1 MTMTHEERNERRKE
15 IAEYA
20 KEHSVTETAQHFGTT
35 LATVY
40 TSCRQYGESVKD
52 MKADK
57 RREIAEYA
65 SLHGSK
71 EACVKYQ
78 VSQPHVARCL
88 AENNMRAK
96 VKSTASANTYR
107 TIALLQRK
115 MKQSEI
121 AARLRVSRQRIGQIK
136 EQCEAN
142 GVVLDVPLKEGE

>member
-1 MTMTHEERNERRKE
+1 MTMTHTERAARRQE

-20 KEHSVTETAQHFGTT
+20 VEHGVDAAALHFNTS

-40 TSCRQYGESVKD
+40 TSCRVSGTPAGK

-96 VKSTASANTYR
+96 VKSNASANTFR

>member
-1 MTMTHEERNERRKE
+1 MTMTHDERNTRRQE
-15 IAEYA
+15 IAEFA
-20 KEHSVTETAQHFGTT
+20 RDHGVDEAAAHFGTT

-40 TSCRQYGESVKD
+40 TACRQYGNPVGK

-65 SLHGSK
+65 RDHGSK

-88 AENNMRAK
+88 TENNMRAK

-107 TIALLQRK
+107 TIALLQRGVRG
-115 MKQSEI
+115 SEI
-121 AARLRVSRQRIGQIK
+121 AKQLRVSRQRISQIK
-136 EQCEAN
+136 EQCEKH
-142 GVVLDVPLKEGE
+142 GVVLHERNDE